1 MAEIK
6 REIGKFRLFRAF
18 VRLLFLQ
25 GLLNRRGMQ
34 NLGLVS
40 ALSPA
45 TKGLD
50 DSPEETMLLR
60 HMSFF
65 NCNPNFTPL
74 IAGGVL
80 KLEEEKRA
88 GKPISD
94 EDIEYFKRALT
105 GPLAAMGDML
115 FIGNLKP
122 LALTFAC
129 IFAIYK
135 LPLGLLAVF
144 LLYNLAIISCRLWGI
159 YFGYVKGWELVDFFS
174 GPEFQKVL
182 SVVEG
187 ANASVAGV
195 LLGVVFYRF
204 PQNGRT
210 MLVLAGILTAVTLY
224 LLKKDV
230 PASWV
235 AIILFPTSAFIALL
249 FGQG

>member
-1 MAEIK
+1 MK
-6 REIGKFRLFRAF
+6 RVIGKFQLFRSF
-18 VRLLFLQ
+18 LRLLFLQ

-45 TKGLD
+45 TGKLD
-50 DSPEETMLLR
+50 DSRDSSMLLK
-60 HMSFF
+60 HLSFF
-65 NCNPNFTPL
+65 NCNPNFTPFVV
-74 IAGGVL
+74 GGVL

-94 EDIEYFKRALT
+94 DDIEYFKRALT

-144 LLYNLAIISCRLWGI
+144 LLYNIVIISCRLWGV
-159 YFGYVKGWELVDFFS
+159 YLGYTKGWELVDFFS

-182 SVVEG
+182 SVVE
-187 ANASVAGV
+187 AASAGVGGV
-195 LLGVVFYRF
+195 LLGILFCRF
-204 PQNGRT
+204 PQNGHT
-210 MLVLAGILTAVTLY
+210 MLVLAGALTAVTLY
-224 LLKKDV
+224 LLKRDV

-235 AIILFPTSAFIALL
+235 AIILFPTSAFVALL
-249 FGQG
+249 VGQG

>member
-1 MAEIK
+1 MADVK
-6 REIGKFRLFRAF
+6 PQIGRFRLFRVF
-18 VRLLFLQ
+18 LRLLFLQ

-45 TKGLD
+45 SGKLD
-50 DSPEETMLLR
+50 STGGTALLLK
-60 HMSFF
+60 HLSFF

-74 IAGGVL
+74 VVGGIL
-80 KLEEEKRA
+80 RLEQDKKD
-88 GKPISD
+88 GKPITD
-94 EDIEYFKRALT
+94 DDIEYFKRALT

-144 LLYNLAIISCRLWGI
+144 LLYNVMIIACRLWGVF
-159 YFGYVKGWELVDFFS
+159 FGFAKGWELVDVFS

-182 SVVEG
+182 SIVEG
-187 ANASVAGV
+187 ASAGVAGV
-195 LLGVVFYRF
+195 LLGVLFHRF
-204 PQNGRT
+204 PEHGHVT
-210 MLVLAGILTAVTLY
+210 LLLAVVLAAVTLY
-224 LLKKDV
+224 LLRRDV

-249 FGQG
+249 IG